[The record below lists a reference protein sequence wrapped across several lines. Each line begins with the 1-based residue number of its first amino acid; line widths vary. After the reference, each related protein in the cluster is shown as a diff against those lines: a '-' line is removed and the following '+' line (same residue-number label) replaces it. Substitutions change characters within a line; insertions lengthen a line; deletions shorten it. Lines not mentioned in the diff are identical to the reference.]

1 VEPGPAAIAPRIT
14 DNLHALLVQRADELE
29 GCTEGSGEEHE
40 LAAIADAIADAIEAY
55 EAVRWPKGRVEV
67 R

>member
-40 LAAIADAIADAIEAY
+40 LAAISDAIEAY
-55 EAVRWPKGRVEV
+55 ETVRWPKDRVEGGKG
-67 R
+67 